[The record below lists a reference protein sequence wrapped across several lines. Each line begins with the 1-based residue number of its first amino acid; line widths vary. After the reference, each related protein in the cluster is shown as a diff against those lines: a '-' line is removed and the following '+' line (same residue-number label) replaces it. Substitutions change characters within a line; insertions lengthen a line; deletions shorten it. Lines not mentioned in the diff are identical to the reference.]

1 MKKIIGVVVCLVPL
15 AAYGQ
20 QRYTNEDLRK
30 FSVPGAYTNQ
40 DLKKLPPVPVVGK
53 AAPAPAPRSEAP
65 AVDSESFQ
73 IALDLLVEQR
83 NIYQAELD
91 WRNQEIERAYSFFD
105 KGPEGYPWP
114 GYLSKSRGILQY
126 LEVQIA
132 IMDARIAAMEE
143 DAYSAGA
150 VIERP

>member
-1 MKKIIGVVVCLVPL
+1 MKRIIGVVVCLVPL

-53 AAPAPAPRSEAP
+53 AAPAHAPRSEAP
-65 AVDSESFQ
+65 EVDSESFQ
-73 IALDLLVEQR
+73 IALELLAEQR
-83 NIYQAELD
+83 SIYQAELD

-105 KGPEGYPWP
+105 KGPEGYPRP
-114 GYLSKSRGILQY
+114 GYLSKSRGVLQY
-126 LEVQIA
+126 LEMQIA
-132 IMDARIAAMEE
+132 IMDERIAAMEE

>member
-1 MKKIIGVVVCLVPL
+1 MGGPVGRMRMKRIIGVVVCLVPL

-53 AAPAPAPRSEAP
+53 ATRQAAPEVEAP
-65 AVDSESFQ
+65 AVDSESYQ

-83 NIYQAELD
+83 SIYQAELD

-114 GYLSKSRGILQY
+114 G
-126 LEVQIA
+126 
-132 IMDARIAAMEE
+132 
-143 DAYSAGA
+143 
-150 VIERP
+150 